1 MSHQIIF
8 TRILIYFCPFWYLKF
23 SFNFYKASL
32 LSQWQLSCL
41 CKFDSSMSII
51 TIEPQF
57 FQIDCRSN
65 CLSLSLSLSWSQC
78 SIFLQ
83 KIISGISGSEFLQVG
98 CGVSGIRCLLCHIL
112 CCFGMFDWDCSL
124 LLLAMHNCNS
134 LCCCRTGT
142 KKELV
147 TMTKYVKHV
156 PSTA

>member
-32 LSQWQLSCL
+32 LSQWQLSCH

-65 CLSLSLSLSWSQC
+65 CLSLSLSLSLMITMQYFFAENNFRDLWFW
-78 SIFLQ
+78 IFAGWLWCFWH
-83 KIISGISGSEFLQVG
+83 SMSSLPYFVLFWHVWLG
-98 CGVSGIRCLLCHIL
+98 LL
-112 CCFGMFDWDCSL
+112 SV
-124 LLLAMHNCNS
+124 AA
-134 LCCCRTGT
+134 CR
-142 KKELV
+142 
-147 TMTKYVKHV
+147 
-156 PSTA
+156 A